1 MGTAVKP
8 AARRRTRRGGALASS
23 RSHLSSTSSATT
35 NYGRR
40 GGGASTPP
48 PRCRRAAAAT
58 TTPRH
63 RRRTAS
69 AASPQ
74 VVDFLD
80 GTSLCFLKD
89 SGVVRS
95 PHSGLLKKWTSRWK
109 RNEAL
114 RAGLAFLD
122 LSDLGSLVA
131 AYFTDDPPLSYAAH
145 TYASARLVRAPGR
158 RRRPAPD
165 EARSENAWPL
175 EAS

>member
-8 AARRRTRRGGALASS
+8 AARRRARRGGALASS

-40 GGGASTPP
+40 GGGAE
-48 PRCRRAAAAT
+48 RC
-58 TTPRH
+58 RH